1 MRPPNDLG
9 SRGGRSAPG
18 LPLALRLHGRHRREH
33 LRPHPLARPLGP
45 RREGVRRLPAHDADR
60 PRGRDGAHDHAV
72 PPGQPANLTAR
83 RGALASLRVNA
94 AQRVGHCATS
104 CDPHTIPGLRYRVPE
119 EGPLRVRSVAAAGCL
134 TTALAMGVAAC
145 GGGGSDGGGGGG
157 GGGGGRTTLTIYSSL
172 PLQGD
177 SRPQSTDV
185 VNGEKLAL
193 EEAGGKVGK
202 FKITYKSLDDSTAAA
217 GKWEPG
223 QTSADARKA
232 AQDQSTIVYLGE
244 FNSGATAISL
254 PITNE
259 AGILQV
265 SPANTYV
272 GLTRAEGADKGE
284 PDKYYPSGKR
294 TFGRVVPADHI
305 QAAAQVAYQKG
316 EGCTKLYILNDKEVY
331 GKGIADQVAAIGKAQ
346 GLQVLGNDG
355 IDTKAANFR
364 TLASKIKSSGADC
377 MFFGGITQN
386 KGVQVFSDV
395 HAANPTAKL
404 FGPDGVAESPFTSK
418 LSTAVQKQTYITN
431 PTLDPKLYPPSAQ
444 DFFKNYKSKYGID
457 PEPYA
462 IYGYEAMKVALL
474 AIQNAGDKGNDRQA
488 VIDAFFKI
496 KDRDSVLGKYSI
508 DENGDTT
515 LSDYGAD
522 RVKDKKLVFDK
533 VLKAQG
539 AS

>member
-1 MRPPNDLG
+1 
-9 SRGGRSAPG
+9 
-18 LPLALRLHGRHRREH
+18 
-33 LRPHPLARPLGP
+33 
-45 RREGVRRLPAHDADR
+45 
-60 PRGRDGAHDHAV
+60 
-72 PPGQPANLTAR
+72 
-83 RGALASLRVNA
+83 
-94 AQRVGHCATS
+94 
-104 CDPHTIPGLRYRVPE
+104 
-119 EGPLRVRSVAAAGCL
+119 LRVRSVVAASCL
-134 TTALAMGVAAC
+134 LTALALGVSAC
-145 GGGGSDGGGGGG
+145 GGGNGGSGGG

-177 SRPQSTDV
+177 SRPQSQSV

-232 AQDQSTIVYLGE
+232 AQDPSTIAYLGE
-244 FNSGATAISL
+244 FNSGASAISL

-259 AGILQV
+259 AGILQI
-265 SPANTYV
+265 SPSNTYV
-272 GLTRAEGADKGE
+272 GLTRSQGADKGE

-331 GKGIADQVAAIGKAQ
+331 GKGIADQVANIAKAQ
-346 GLQVLGNDG
+346 RLQVLGNDG

-364 TLASKIKSSGADC
+364 TLATKIKSAGADC

-386 KGVQVFSDV
+386 KGVQVFTDV

-404 FGPDGVAESPFTSK
+404 FGPDGVAETPFTSK
-418 LSTAVQKQTYITN
+418 ISPAVQKQTYITN
-431 PTLDPKLYPPSAQ
+431 PTLDPKLYPPAAQ
-444 DFFKNYKSKYGID
+444 DFFKTYKQKYGAD

-508 DENGDTT
+508 DKNGDTT

-522 RVKDKKLVFDK
+522 RVKSGKLVFDK

-539 AS
+539 AA

>member
-1 MRPPNDLG
+1 
-9 SRGGRSAPG
+9 
-18 LPLALRLHGRHRREH
+18 
-33 LRPHPLARPLGP
+33 
-45 RREGVRRLPAHDADR
+45 
-60 PRGRDGAHDHAV
+60 
-72 PPGQPANLTAR
+72 
-83 RGALASLRVNA
+83 
-94 AQRVGHCATS
+94 
-104 CDPHTIPGLRYRVPE
+104 
-119 EGPLRVRSVAAAGCL
+119 LRVRSIAASGCL
-134 TTALAMGVAAC
+134 LTALAFGVSAC
-145 GGGGSDGGGGGG
+145 GGDDSGGGGGG
-157 GGGGGRTTLTIYSSL
+157 GAGRTTLTIYSSL

-177 SRPQSTDV
+177 SRPQSESV

-202 FKITYKSLDDSTAAA
+202 FKITYKSLDDATAAA

-223 QTSADARKA
+223 QTSANARKA
-232 AQDQSTIVYLGE
+232 AQDASTIAYLGE
-244 FNSGATAISL
+244 FNSGASAISI
-254 PITNE
+254 PIVNE
-259 AGILQV
+259 AGVLQI
-265 SPANTYV
+265 SPSNTYV

-305 QAAAQVAYQKG
+305 QAAAQVAYQKD

-331 GKGIADQVAAIGKAQ
+331 GKGLADQVNSIAKGQ
-346 GLQVLGNDG
+346 GLQVMGNDG

-364 TLASKIKSSGADC
+364 TLATKVRSSGADC

-386 KGVQVFSDV
+386 KGVQVFKDV
-395 HAANPTAKL
+395 NAANPGMKM
-404 FGPDGVAESPFTSK
+404 FGPDGVAETPFTSK
-418 LSTAVQKQTYITN
+418 LPTDVQKVTYITN
-431 PTLDPKLYPPSAQ
+431 PTLDPKLYPASAQ
-444 DFFKNYKSKYGID
+444 QFFSTFKQKYGKD

-515 LSDYGAD
+515 LSDYGAN
-522 RVKDKKLVFDK
+522 RVESGKLVFDK

-539 AS
+539 AA